1 MGNVLHVGINFTASA
16 QQGLLGKR
24 VERKVREDKSNITK
38 RYYLETIKLPLWHFV
53 KAQPEFGISGQ

>member
-38 RYYLETIKLPLWHFV
+38 RYYLETIKLPL
-53 KAQPEFGISGQ
+53 